1 MEYVLII
8 LGISVIIPIL
18 SALMLLVYHEDRQKT
33 LGTIFVDKA
42 GGVDDPLSLWLEIDE
57 DKIKKLSSC
66 HTATFKVMV
75 KTRK

>member
-1 MEYVLII
+1 MEYFLIVL
-8 LGISVIIPIL
+8 GVSVIIL
-18 SALMLLVYHEDRQKT
+18 SALPLFFRLGNRHKT

-66 HTATFKVMV
+66 HTATFKVIV

>member
-1 MEYVLII
+1 MEYVLIV
-8 LGISVIIPIL
+8 LGVSVILL
-18 SALMLLVYHEDRQKT
+18 SALPFFFGFGSRQKT

-57 DKIKKLSSC
+57 EKIKKLSSC
-66 HTATFKVMV
+66 HTATFKVIV

>member
-1 MEYVLII
+1 MEYFLIVL
-8 LGISVIIPIL
+8 GVSVILL
-18 SALMLLVYHEDRQKT
+18 SALPLFFCFGKRQKT

-42 GGVDDPLSLWLEIDE
+42 GGVDYPLSLWLEIDE

-66 HTATFKVMV
+66 HTATFKVIV